1 MREIPTAKITQ
12 EVKRLCIEANYFLG
26 QDVLQ
31 AFHTFRDKEESP
43 LGKDILDQLIEN
55 ANIAA
60 SEEVPICQDTGFAV
74 IFIELGQDVRLI
86 GEDVAEAVNEGVRQ
100 GYTEGYLRKS
110 IVKDPLHRVNTGDNT
125 PAILYTDIVPGDQVK
140 IIVAPKGGGSENM
153 SRIKMLK
160 PADGAE
166 GVKDFVI
173 ETVQFAG
180 SNPCPPIIIGVG
192 IGGTFDKCAQLAKK
206 ALLRELGTSHPDPYY
221 ADMEKE
227 LLDKVNNLGIGP
239 QGLGGRTTA
248 LGVHIEMHPCH
259 IASLPAAVNIQC
271 HVARHKS
278 VVI

>member
-1 MREIPTAKITQ
+1 MREIPTEKITD
-12 EVKRLCIEANYFLG
+12 EVMRLCIEANYFLG

-43 LGKDILDQLIEN
+43 LGQEILDQLIEN
-55 ANIAA
+55 AHIAA
-60 SEEVPICQDTGFAV
+60 DEEVPICQDTGFAV
-74 IFIELGQDVRLI
+74 IFLELGQDVRLI
-86 GEDVAEAVNEGVRQ
+86 GEGLEEAVNEGVRR

-110 IVKDPLHRVNTGDNT
+110 IVRDPLNRVNTGDNT
-125 PAILYTDIVPGDQVK
+125 PAILYTEIVPGDQVK
-140 IIVAPKGGGSENM
+140 LTIAPKGGGSENM

-173 ETVQFAG
+173 ESVQLAG
-180 SNPCPPIIIGVG
+180 SNPCPPIVLGVG

-206 ALLRELGTSHPDPYY
+206 ALLRELGSSHPDPFY

-227 LLDKVNNLGIGP
+227 LLEKVNNLGIGP

-248 LGVHIEMHPCH
+248 LGVHIETYPCH
-259 IASLPAAVNIQC
+259 IASLPAALNIQC